1 MDTATTRPRSS
12 PPAPPPKPKNKAQN
26 GSEFHNEHIANN
38 NIENYH
44 LNNNNQQH
52 LKSFTNN
59 NNNYYLSVP
68 PSDEQVV
75 MTPKG
80 KTSNSTVIL
89 IERKLVEE
97 VSDRV
102 HVAGGDHQGIIINK
116 DIVKGINFTLNLFY
130 KFFLINFLPQ
140 NRSEK
145 CKSSTAFIPWVS
157 SIFSKCKNRATH
169 SGVTYDKIL
178 VPRLAAGWR
187 IEGTNCTRFLPWT
200 RESKGVPTR
209 FASKKLI
216 IKKINLIFSHLIRLR
231 WFH

>member
-1 MDTATTRPRSS
+1 METHTTRPRSS

-26 GSEFHNEHIANN
+26 GSEFHNEHIVNN
-38 NIENYH
+38 NIENFH

-52 LKSFTNN
+52 LKSFTNNNN

-89 IERKLVEE
+89 IERKLVDQ

-116 DIVKGINFTLNLFY
+116 DIVKGTKNNL
-130 KFFLINFLPQ
+130 
-140 NRSEK
+140 
-145 CKSSTAFIPWVS
+145 
-157 SIFSKCKNRATH
+157 
-169 SGVTYDKIL
+169 
-178 VPRLAAGWR
+178 
-187 IEGTNCTRFLPWT
+187 
-200 RESKGVPTR
+200 
-209 FASKKLI
+209 
-216 IKKINLIFSHLIRLR
+216 
-231 WFH
+231 